1 MYKRG
6 WVVLE
11 SCLCGCGNYP
21 CIYIY
26 TRRGDFWGYRGGK
39 LFKIEGHTLYIYLF
53 CISDKK
59 ALSEVYL
66 FILLYWL
73 MVLRLVLNPIVYA
86 KNKNSLMN

>member
-1 MYKRG
+1 
-6 WVVLE
+6 VVVE
-11 SCLCGCGNYP
+11 
-21 CIYIY
+21 IIHVYIY
-26 TRRGDFWGYRGGK
+26 NKGVAISGGYGGT
-39 LFKIEGHTLYIYLF
+39 LFSKKRVHTLYIYLF

-59 ALSEVYL
+59 TLSVTII